1 MIRMFL
7 GAALMMLLC
16 ATEMMAQVNQATQ
29 TIRGHVCD
37 VASGE
42 PMIGVTITVENGTT
56 LATVSDVDGN
66 FIINNVPVGR
76 HAVRATFIGYEPVLL
91 KEQLVSSGKEL
102 FLAQKPT
109 FDDKAEFMATVTRRL
124 DAVEFVRQHQEATLR
139 RYKLAMVAAFV
150 VGIVSGAVTMA
161 FVLSTP
167 VDVPLFTFSVESSIL
182 LWVAENS
189 RLIATTGLALL
200 MSFGIMSIISNVQ
213 DILDLRPKRVLR

>member
-1 MIRMFL
+1 MEKDKKL
-7 GAALMMLLC
+7 
-16 ATEMMAQVNQATQ
+16 E
-29 TIRGHVCD
+29 
-37 VASGE
+37 
-42 PMIGVTITVENGTT
+42 
-56 LATVSDVDGN
+56 
-66 FIINNVPVGR
+66 
-76 HAVRATFIGYEPVLL
+76 
-91 KEQLVSSGKEL
+91 EL

-150 VGIVSGAVTMA
+150 VGIVSGAVSIA

-182 LWVAENS
+182 LWIAESS
-189 RLIATTGLALL
+189 RLIATTVLALL

-213 DILDLRPKRVLR
+213 DILAIRQNGIHIINNYG